1 MVKYIQ
7 TLILGVIFS
16 FYVFPF
22 ELTFLPG
29 INTKMALA
37 VLGLYYVTL
46 NFIQQK
52 NTNIP
57 RNILILSLIAG
68 IVSLIGHISV
78 AYNQTPDYAYANY
91 IVSMWVWLSASYAV
105 CCLMVRCYGYL
116 SVELICNFFIGVCV
130 AQCFLALLI
139 EFNPLV
145 KSVVDSFIMQNQDFL
160 NKSERLYGIGASL
173 DTAGIRFAA
182 ALIIVMYYMCQRT
195 NMGQKKKITLICIY
209 LILFIV
215 GNMIARTTI
224 VGVILGVLMML
235 FIVNSSKMNV
245 SLSAIGIYSLI
256 GIVGI
261 IITIYLYNNNENI
274 HNLLRFGFETFFNYF
289 ESGEMRS
296 SSTDML
302 QNMYIFPEHLKT
314 WIIGD
319 GYFDNPNN
327 IDPNYLG
334 VSSKLGY
341 YMGIDVGYLRFIYY
355 FGVIG
360 LLAISYVMIY
370 AVMTFCNLMV
380 GYKTLFITL
389 LLCGFVVWLKV
400 STDMFFL
407 YALFL
412 CVANMQNKV
421 TMKSVSR

>member
-105 CCLMVRCYGYL
+105 CRLIERFYGYL

-130 AQCFLALLI
+130 AQCLLTLLI

-145 KSVVDSFIMQNQDFL
+145 KSVIDSFIMQNQGFL
-160 NKSERLYGIGASL
+160 NKTERLYGIGASL

-182 ALIIVMYYMCQRT
+182 ALIIVMYYMCQRK
-195 NMGQKKKITLICIY
+195 NMTQKKRIILISAY

-215 GNMIARTTI
+215 GNMVARTTI

-235 FIVNSSKMNV
+235 FIVKSSKMNV
-245 SLSAIGIYSLI
+245 SLSAIGIYILT
-256 GIVGI
+256 GIVGTMI
-261 IITIYLYNNNENI
+261 IIYLYNHNENI
-274 HNLLRFGFETFFNYF
+274 HNLLRFGFEIFFNYF
-289 ESGEMRS
+289 ELGEMGS

-412 CVANMQNKV
+412 CVANMQDKV
-421 TMKSVSR
+421 TIKSVSR